1 MPAPLIVGAVV
12 DIGLKLIERL
22 FPDPEERDKAKLK
35 LVEMQQS
42 GELAHLDAAMKVIVA
57 EAQSESWLTR
67 TWRPITMLWMMA
79 LLTGWM
85 FGMTPPNVDAY
96 IDWFFR
102 LITVGI
108 GGYVTTRGGMHMISA
123 WKNPIPH
130 PKGKPQV
137 NRLDG

>member
-1 MPAPLIVGAVV
+1 MAPLLASAIPI
-12 DIGLKLIERL
+12 IGGLLDKLI
-22 FPDPEERDKAKLK
+22 PDKQQAAKAKLELLALEAK
-35 LVEMQQS
+35 
-42 GELAHLDAAMKVIVA
+42 GELKELDSVMNVIVA

-108 GGYVTTRGGMHMISA
+108 GGYVTTRGGMHMINA
-123 WKNPIPH
+123 WR
-130 PKGKPQV
+130 KGDKK
-137 NRLDG
+137 